1 MSLGIGFEVSKSYS
15 NHILPLFAAGR
26 SGYEVLSFRAVPAS
40 ILLFAPPCW

>member
-26 SGYEVLSFRAVPAS
+26 PGYEVLSCRAVPAS
-40 ILLFAPPCW
+40 ILLFAPSCW